1 MRFALVALAV
11 LLPVVFVPASF
22 ARAQAADS
30 GTLSEPS
37 HASAEWANIAL
48 HLPDTA
54 TGSAVQLENAAD
66 VLRARRYPQDAVRFY
81 GAALARGGQ
90 PSVLLKKSGVA
101 CLEMQQ
107 IGMARSYFQQAVRVG
122 KKDAGAWNNLGAAE
136 FIMHNTHAAIHD
148 YKQAVKLDGE
158 SAVYHGNL
166 ALAYFENRQG
176 TNARRELA
184 RGLAIDPDLLHRN
197 GAGGFTAQVLASERY
212 SEICFEMARIY
223 ASQGNMDAVLDWL
236 TKASDRGYN
245 VRSALDHDPTL
256 RPLLADSR
264 IQVLLKNNQT
274 LQAKAKVPIDVP
286 SLGAASDQS
295 PR

>member
-1 MRFALVALAV
+1 MRLAFVALALICPALITHPFAAGQTV
-11 LLPVVFVPASF
+11 PSSALP
-22 ARAQAADS
+22 Q
-30 GTLSEPS
+30 PS
-37 HASAEWANIAL
+37 HTSEEWANIAL

-54 TGSAVQLENAAD
+54 TGSAIQLENAAD

-81 GAALARGGQ
+81 GAAMARGGE

-107 IGMARSYFQQAVRVG
+107 VLMARSYFQQAVKVARR
-122 KKDAGAWNNLGAAE
+122 DAGAWNNLGAAE
-136 FIMHNTHAAIHD
+136 FILHDTRAAIHD

-158 SAVYHGNL
+158 SAVFHGNL

-176 TNARRELA
+176 QNARRELA
-184 RGLAIDPDLLHRN
+184 KGLAIDPDLLHRN
-197 GAGGFTAQVLASERY
+197 GTGGYTAQVLASERY

-245 VRSALDHDPTL
+245 VRSALDHDATL
-256 RPLLADSR
+256 RPLLADPR
-264 IQVLLKNNQT
+264 IQVLLKNNQM
-274 LQAKAKVPIDVP
+274 LQAKAKMPTNVP
-286 SLGAASDQS
+286 SLGTASDQS